1 MALIGAA
8 TTSMWWAADPPAII
22 ALPGGPHAAT
32 FKDAVSL
39 TKLDAAQRA
48 VSVYPWAIQTDL
60 AAVPKGAA
68 IGMFPDDLTFTHPFV
83 GTDLRHELIPL
94 DTTASASVLAVE
106 MRAQHLHY
114 VVFTEGTGVA
124 YRQKVNSRLTAAVAA
139 DRQFHYTGLSGGVY
153 GMDVYRLSS

>member
-1 MALIGAA
+1 
-8 TTSMWWAADPPAII
+8 MWWAADPPNIV

-32 FKDAVSL
+32 FKDAVNL
-39 TKLDAAQRA
+39 TKLSAAQRA

-94 DTTASASVLAVE
+94 TRTTSASALAGE
-106 MRAQHLHY
+106 MRALDLRY

-124 YRQKVNSRLTAAVAA
+124 YKQKVNSRLNASVTA
-139 DRQFHYTGLSGGVY
+139 DPRFHYTGLVGGVY
-153 GMDVYRLSS
+153 GMYVYRLSS